1 MHPQAPLD
9 TLVRCGRWLA
19 FFVAGGGGGV
29 ELGSLLEVQ
38 LVKLYARC
46 CDADCSMRRPERGPY
61 RDREVSIHLEARWY
75 RAAPGFPSRPFLKYD
90 SLRVAA

>member
-19 FFVAGGGGGV
+19 FFVAGGVGGG

-46 CDADCSMRRPERGPY
+46 CDADCSMPAS
-61 RDREVSIHLEARWY
+61 DARS
-75 RAAPGFPSRPFLKYD
+75 AAPTEIERFLFT
-90 SLRVAA
+90 